1 MRKRKRVN
9 ERRVKNIT
17 KIGSPV
23 HPANLTFYFI

>member
-1 MRKRKRVN
+1 VN